1 MTHIY
6 ISLTDQA
13 TSRLVEIGDNI
24 MESSIGKAF
33 STDEHGSI
41 FRNCAVN
48 GNYAF
53 FSDLQI
59 IAHGVEKDRI
69 MEALCYRRLTTEET
83 TIWKKMV
90 DTLIINAETEHE
102 ELLRFQLVFLGNFA
116 TKQNGCFKKA
126 NKLLETSSFTIKKC
140 MDILN
145 EFTQKPKYLSQRRM
159 IAGEKQDWTLSHN
172 FLATETPQT
181 HLDFMYK
188 TFIPEAQ
195 ELIESL
201 ESLMDRVDKLM
212 DLCCQT
218 LELEALIKSDLKQ
231 LNIIHDRQF
240 ESIRSKLYP
249 MIQNIQGFS
258 IDEMSILREKFSW
271 DEFLIMAYHAFSDD
285 VMIKYTVYQII
296 MESKKKNIDND
307 FEKAY
312 LFDDDIKR
320 SRIRHVIE
328 NFDVMNPKG
337 RGGKLSSFYLAAL
350 FKWSGINIYCKEKEF
365 YNYFWSKYTGK
376 YTMVGYGSFAEAYTL
391 INEEKKIKKYE
402 KFVEDMNKNGFYI

>member
-69 MEALCYRRLTTEET
+69 MEALCYMRLTMEET
-83 TIWKKMV
+83 TRWKKLV
-90 DTLIINAETEHE
+90 DTLIINADTEYE
-102 ELLRFQLVFLGNFA
+102 ELLNFQSVFLGDFA
-116 TKQNGCFKKA
+116 TKQNGCFKKV

-145 EFTQKPKYLSQRRM
+145 EFTQKPKYLNQRRM
-159 IAGEKQDWTLSHN
+159 IAGEKREWTLSHN
-172 FLATETPQT
+172 ILATETPQA
-181 HLDFMYK
+181 HLDFMYN
-188 TFIPEAQ
+188 TFTPEAQ
-195 ELIESL
+195 ELIQTL
-201 ESLMDRVDKLM
+201 KLLMDKVEKLM

-218 LELEALIKSDLKQ
+218 LELEAQIKSDLIQ

-240 ESIRSKLYP
+240 DSIKSKLYP
-249 MIQNIQGFS
+249 MIQNIQAYS
-258 IDEMSILREKFSW
+258 IDEMSTLRKNTSW
-271 DEFLIMAYHAFSDD
+271 EEFLIKAYHTFTDN
-285 VMIKYTVYQII
+285 VMMKYTVYQII

-312 LFDDDIKR
+312 LLDDDIKR

-328 NFDVMNPKG
+328 NFDDMNPKG
-337 RGGKLSSFYLAAL
+337 KAGKLSSFYLAAL
-350 FKWSGINIYCKEKEF
+350 YKWSGINCGKKEF
-365 YNYFWSKYTGK
+365 YNYFWSIYKGK
-376 YTMVGYGSFAEAYTL
+376 YTRVSYQQFSNKACNMFRKGRQYTQF
-391 INEEKKIKKYE
+391 E
-402 KFVEDMNKNGFYI
+402 EDMKINGFYI